1 MATDSGVVAV
11 CTDTTIP
18 LELQQFENYRLK
30 NYSTVLP
37 SFLAVFLNVSM
48 EISWN
53 SDLQRDNPGSDRLS
67 LTFPLQ
73 QSEQVALRH
82 LLNEVGLVPF
92 ICVKDKITKILA

>member
-11 CTDTTIP
+11 CTDTTIH

-30 NYSTVLP
+30 NYSYSAAIISCSL
-37 SFLAVFLNVSM
+37 F
-48 EISWN
+48 ECEHGISWN
-53 SDLQRDNPGSDRLS
+53 SDLQKDNPGSDRLS